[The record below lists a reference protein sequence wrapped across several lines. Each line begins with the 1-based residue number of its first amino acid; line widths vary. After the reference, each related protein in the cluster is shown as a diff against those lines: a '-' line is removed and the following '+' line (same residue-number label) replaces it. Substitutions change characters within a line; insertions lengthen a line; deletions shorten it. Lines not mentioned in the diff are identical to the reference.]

1 MSKARTLSDYEASLV
16 QQDSDT
22 GASQLPT
29 GTTAQRPGAPV
40 EGMFRRN
47 SETASFE
54 GYDGTN
60 WTGVGGASGGGG
72 NPFVYEND
80 TNVTVDYALTTG
92 KNGISAGPLT
102 VDAGI
107 TVTIPTGSVWTI
119 V

>member
-22 GASQLPT
+22 GASQLPV

-47 SETASFE
+47 SETSSFE

-60 WTGVGGASGGGG
+60 WSGIGGASGGGG

-80 TNVTVDYALTTG
+80 ITVTVNYTLTTN
-92 KNGISAGPLT
+92 KNGMSAGPISIADG
-102 VDAGI
+102 VS
-107 TVTIPTGSVWTI
+107 VTIPTGSTWT
-119 V
+119 VV